1 MKCMKNFIE
10 EFKKFAVKGNAIDL
24 AVGVVIGGAFGKIV
38 TSLVNDI
45 IMPPLGLLSGNVDFS
60 EKMIVLKKATEETA
74 AISLNYGMFINAII
88 QFTIVAF
95 AIFLLVKG
103 INKIKNAHEEKE
115 KKEAEK
121 PKKPTEDILLLREI
135 RDSLKK

>member
-1 MKCMKNFIE
+1 MKNFIE

-38 TSLVNDI
+38 TSLVDDI

-60 EKMIVLKKATEETA
+60 DKVIILKQATETNA
-74 AISLNYGMFINAII
+74 AISLNYGMFLNTSI
-88 QFTIVAF
+88 QFVIVAF
-95 AIFLLVKG
+95 AIFILVKG
-103 INKIKNAHEEKE
+103 INKLKHVELNQQKTP
-115 KKEAEK
+115 AED
-121 PKKPTEDILLLREI
+121 TLLLREI

>member
-1 MKCMKNFIE
+1 MKNFIE

-38 TSLVNDI
+38 TSLVDDI

-60 EKMIVLKKATEETA
+60 DKVIILKQATETSM
-74 AISLNYGMFINAII
+74 AISLNYGMFLNTLI
-88 QFTIVAF
+88 QFVLVAF
-95 AIFLLVKG
+95 AIFMLVKG
-103 INKIKNAHEEKE
+103 INKLKQTESDQ
-115 KKEAEK
+115 
-121 PKKPTEDILLLREI
+121 PKQPTEDVLLLREI

>member
-1 MKCMKNFIE
+1 MKNFIE

-38 TSLVNDI
+38 TSLVDDI

-60 EKMIVLKKATEETA
+60 EKIIVLKKATEETA
-74 AISLNYGMFINAII
+74 VISLNYGMFINAII

-95 AIFLLVKG
+95 AIFLLVKV
-103 INKIKNAHEEKE
+103 INKIKSAHEEKE
-115 KKEAEK
+115 KQEAEK
-121 PKKPTEDILLLREI
+121 SKQPTEDILLLREI

>member
-1 MKCMKNFIE
+1 MKNFIE

-38 TSLVNDI
+38 TSLVDDI

-60 EKMIVLKKATEETA
+60 EKIIILKKATEETA

-95 AIFLLVKG
+95 AIFLLVKV
-103 INKIKNAHEEKE
+103 INKIKSAHEEKE
-115 KKEAEK
+115 KQEAEK
-121 PKKPTEDILLLREI
+121 PKEPTEDVLLLREI

>member
-1 MKCMKNFIE
+1 MKSMKNFIE

-60 EKMIVLKKATEETA
+60 EKMIVLKKATEETT

-95 AIFLLVKG
+95 AIFLLVKV
-103 INKIKNAHEEKE
+103 INKIKSAHEEKE
-115 KKEAEK
+115 KQEAEK
-121 PKKPTEDILLLREI
+121 PKEPTEDVLLLREI